1 MGVTNVPRKVPS
13 CIWQCSLALVL
24 LAQSS
29 IKLDVEYSPKESQD
43 LIAEQIVQEMMGFN
57 LFNQYEPYVHLQDLN
72 LEMPAYQLVLT
83 VASLAIPVP
92 L

>member
-1 MGVTNVPRKVPS
+1 
-13 CIWQCSLALVL
+13 
-24 LAQSS
+24 
-29 IKLDVEYSPKESQD
+29 
-43 LIAEQIVQEMMGFN
+43 MGFN
-57 LFNQYEPYVHLQDLN
+57 LFNQYEPNVHLQDLN